1 VRWSPIVELR
11 QYTLLRGCR
20 DALVDLFEAE
30 LVEPQERAGMR
41 VIGTFRDLDEPTRFV
56 WLRGFESM
64 SDRARGLAAF
74 YDGPVWRQHR
84 EAANA
89 TMVDSDNVLLLR
101 PGRANSGFAL
111 DVERPP
117 IGAVNGSDRG
127 VVEATVLSLEGP
139 ADPGVIAHFERE
151 VAPRVQAAGGTLLAW
166 LVSEESQNS
175 FPRLP
180 VREGEHV
187 LVCFAAF
194 ADRPAYYAAARARA
208 GMLQAA
214 SASPRLTAEP
224 QVLALWPTRRSLVT
238 GLTPGAVTQSQRAP
252 ADGIHQQATGG
263 DQ

>member
-1 VRWSPIVELR
+1 M
-11 QYTLLRGCR
+11 Q
-20 DALVDLFEAE
+20 
-30 LVEPQERAGMR
+30 

-56 WLRGFESM
+56 WLRGFDSM

-84 EAANA
+84 DAANA

-101 PGRANSGFAL
+101 PGRANSGFAV
-111 DVERPP
+111 DADRPP
-117 IGAVNGSDRG
+117 TGAVNGFDRG
-127 VVEATVLSLEGP
+127 VVEATILSLEGP

-151 VAPRVQAAGGTLLAW
+151 VAPRVQAAGGALSAW
-166 LVSEESQNS
+166 LVSEESQNN

-187 LVCFAAF
+187 LAWFAAF
-194 ADRPAYYAAARARA
+194 ADRPAYYVSAGARAA
-208 GMLQAA
+208 ILEAA

-238 GLTPGAVTQSQRAP
+238 GRTPGAVTPSQPAPAGGSHQRA
-252 ADGIHQQATGG
+252 TVG
-263 DQ
+263 DR